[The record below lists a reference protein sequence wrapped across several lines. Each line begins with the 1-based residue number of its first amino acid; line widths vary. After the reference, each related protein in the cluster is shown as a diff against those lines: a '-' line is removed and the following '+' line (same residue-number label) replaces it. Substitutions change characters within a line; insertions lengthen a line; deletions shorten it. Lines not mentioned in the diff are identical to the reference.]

1 MITHFAITPQCI
13 DCDNPED
20 IVITITVTNDTEE
33 AAEDVLLEVTSALYG
48 TLIAALATQGY
59 GFVTHGTWYDQANE
73 SVWLIPFLDS
83 QETATTVI
91 TLPPEVENMDFCGPE
106 SQFLPLALVAALP
119 DYPATPPVPATLQ
132 LCEDPPPPPTLQP
145 PGSGRNT
152 PIARVSER
160 NGLTVFFPGEADR
173 TCIQGT
179 CPVAAGGDPAPGPG
193 CVEVILQGAANN
205 NQEPFDAPGFEWGV
219 TPSFI
224 LIPPGGAQEGILFEW
239 IVGEGTYFSGTGAEC
254 GDGEPE
260 EGWTF
265 TLGEPGSPS
274 GCAIVLAG
282 CS

>member
-33 AAEDVLLEVTSALYG
+33 AAEDVLLEVTSVPSGVLV
-48 TLIAALATQGY
+48 AALVALGY
-59 GFVTHGTWYDQANE
+59 GSATHGTWSIGFGQVSAW
-73 SVWLIPFLDS
+73 SIPLLGS
-83 QETATTVI
+83 QETATTTI
-91 TLPPEVENMDFCGPE
+91 TLPPGAEDADFCGPT
-106 SQFLPLALVAALP
+106 SPYLPLTFDATLP
-119 DYPATPPVPATLQ
+119 AYPATPPVPATLQ
-132 LCEDPPPPPTLQP
+132 LCDDTCTPTLQP

-179 CPVAAGGDPAPGPG
+179 CPMPVCSDPAPGPG

-224 LIPPGGAQEGILFEW
+224 LIPPGGAQEGIIFEW
-239 IVGEGTYFSGTGAEC
+239 IVGEGRYFSGTGAEC